1 MLIIGI
7 DPGISGSICFFQ
19 DGKIIDVVEMPTM
32 TEGKKNKKQVNGSQI
47 FNEISDRI
55 RKLDKRD
62 IKEIIEQVSAMPG
75 QGVTSMF
82 NFGQSF
88 GILKGICSAM
98 QLPMY
103 FVRPAK
109 WKKYFNL
116 INSEKDASR
125 TRAIEIFPYFSG
137 QLSRKKDSNKA
148 DAILIAS
155 FYYETYK
162 IEEQKKNTRQIHDT
176 FKCEVLNMEADI
188 ASQAVG
194 LGTNTDFSL
203 ISLFLRADIIVKSV
217 IIILIVC
224 SIYSWAVIIDKF
236 RLFKKINKSSDDFEE
251 KFWDSK
257 SAETFYNSLPAK
269 VDDPMAIVFK
279 DTMESLLK
287 KKFKSNLSEKMSTF
301 LEVGIEKQMSKID
314 KGFTFL
320 ATVGSTAPFI
330 GLFGTVWGIMNS
342 FQSIAISRNTSLAI
356 VAPGIAEALFAT
368 ALGLLAAIPAV
379 VAYNKFNTDSQKYSQ
394 KLENFS
400 KRFLTII

>member
-47 FNEISDRI
+47 FNEISFRI
-55 RKLDKRD
+55 KKLDKKD
-62 IKEIIEQVSAMPG
+62 VKVIIEQVSAMPG

-162 IEEQKKNTRQIHDT
+162 TEE
-176 FKCEVLNMEADI
+176 
-188 ASQAVG
+188 
-194 LGTNTDFSL
+194 
-203 ISLFLRADIIVKSV
+203 
-217 IIILIVC
+217 
-224 SIYSWAVIIDKF
+224 
-236 RLFKKINKSSDDFEE
+236 
-251 KFWDSK
+251 
-257 SAETFYNSLPAK
+257 
-269 VDDPMAIVFK
+269 
-279 DTMESLLK
+279 
-287 KKFKSNLSEKMSTF
+287 
-301 LEVGIEKQMSKID
+301 
-314 KGFTFL
+314 
-320 ATVGSTAPFI
+320 
-330 GLFGTVWGIMNS
+330 
-342 FQSIAISRNTSLAI
+342 
-356 VAPGIAEALFAT
+356 
-368 ALGLLAAIPAV
+368 
-379 VAYNKFNTDSQKYSQ
+379 
-394 KLENFS
+394 
-400 KRFLTII
+400 

>member
-47 FNEISDRI
+47 FNEISEKI
-55 RKLDKRD
+55 KKLDKEE
-62 IKEIIEQVSAMPG
+62 IKVIIEQVSAMPG

-125 TRAIEIFPYFSG
+125 TRAIEVFPYFSS

-155 FYYETYK
+155 FYYETYR
-162 IEEQKKNTRQIHDT
+162 IEE
-176 FKCEVLNMEADI
+176 
-188 ASQAVG
+188 
-194 LGTNTDFSL
+194 
-203 ISLFLRADIIVKSV
+203 
-217 IIILIVC
+217 
-224 SIYSWAVIIDKF
+224 
-236 RLFKKINKSSDDFEE
+236 
-251 KFWDSK
+251 
-257 SAETFYNSLPAK
+257 
-269 VDDPMAIVFK
+269 
-279 DTMESLLK
+279 
-287 KKFKSNLSEKMSTF
+287 
-301 LEVGIEKQMSKID
+301 
-314 KGFTFL
+314 
-320 ATVGSTAPFI
+320 
-330 GLFGTVWGIMNS
+330 
-342 FQSIAISRNTSLAI
+342 
-356 VAPGIAEALFAT
+356 
-368 ALGLLAAIPAV
+368 
-379 VAYNKFNTDSQKYSQ
+379 
-394 KLENFS
+394 
-400 KRFLTII
+400 